1 MTKTIV
7 KVECAMNKN
16 GQVVPKRITW
26 KDGRKWGI
34 DRLWTSCDVCLRR
47 MHISGNFKHMS
58 PDDIRKTVNG
68 MSKLV
73 ALYVKGEAS

>member
-1 MTKTIV
+1 MDQI
-7 KVECAMNKN
+7 EINCPYCHEP
-16 GQVVPKRITW
+16 GQTAVVLPEYHS
-26 KDGRKWGI
+26 
-34 DRLWTSCDVCLRR
+34 LWTSCDLCLQR

-58 PDDIRKTVNG
+58 PDDIRKTVDG